1 MSETKEESYLSIK
14 KFARLSGLSEST
26 VRRRINDGTLPS
38 SQPGG
43 HGTAIR
49 IPRNAFDLAIPH
61 SSEMSSE
68 EDTAQA
74 PKLRGPAPQWRNRL
88 PKKGRDSN

>member
-1 MSETKEESYLSIK
+1 MSETGESYLSIK

-26 VRRRINDGTLPS
+26 VRRRINDGTLPY

-68 EDTAQA
+68 DTVQA

-88 PKKGRDSN
+88 PK